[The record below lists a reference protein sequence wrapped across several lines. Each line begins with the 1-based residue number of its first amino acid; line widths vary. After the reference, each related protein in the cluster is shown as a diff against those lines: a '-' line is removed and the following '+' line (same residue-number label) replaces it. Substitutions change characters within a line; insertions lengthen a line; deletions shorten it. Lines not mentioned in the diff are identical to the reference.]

1 MRKLTFF
8 RLSVR
13 RRYET
18 DQRCSSR
25 GDGGYGVGNCLVS
38 QEIDRYVGYIGF
50 MNSRV
55 DDRSAH

>member
-1 MRKLTFF
+1 MRNLTFL

-13 RRYET
+13 RRCET
-18 DQRCSSR
+18 NQRCSGR
-25 GDGGYGVGNCLVS
+25 GDSRYGVGDCLVS

-55 DDRSAH
+55 DDRLAH